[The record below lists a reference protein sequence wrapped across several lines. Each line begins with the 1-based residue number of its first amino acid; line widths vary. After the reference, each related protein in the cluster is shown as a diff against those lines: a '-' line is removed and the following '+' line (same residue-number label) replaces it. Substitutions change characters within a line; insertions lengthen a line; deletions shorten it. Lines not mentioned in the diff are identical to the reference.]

1 MKARKIKVHTID
13 HLEFLMI
20 LMNVILNVCI
30 SDVILNVCIR
40 NCQYNINSKV
50 ENIKESRES
59 KASTLTQSKILIK
72 SVSINSDKF
81 YVP

>member
-20 LMNVILNVCI
+20 LMNVIPNVCK
-30 SDVILNVCIR
+30 SDVILIVCIR

-50 ENIKESRES
+50 ENKRNQEKGR
-59 KASTLTQSKILIK
+59 L
-72 SVSINSDKF
+72 
-81 YVP
+81 PH